1 VPQHDPFAPLSP
13 CPPPPLSLQGTDEA
27 DLLKSL
33 FQGEMVNQVLA
44 KDSKHTYSE
53 RLETWFTISL
63 DCKSKRSVLDSLAD
77 FFEGEVLDGDNKY
90 KCDDGEYVEAVKRCC
105 VHSLPPVLILHLK
118 RFEFDFDLMRK
129 FKINDHCDFPAL
141 IDMKPYTA
149 GFVEQQER
157 EAAPAGEG
165 RATAAPAP
173 APAAAPAGEGDA
185 ADGTSEAATAAAAAA
200 AAARAAAT
208 MAAGCDYAL
217 VGVLVHSGTSDSG
230 HYYSFIKERQA
241 RSAEGRGS
249 GDWMHFN
256 DTLVEPFDPRDIPKC
271 CYGGVEPVTAWD
283 AELHKQVQRTQP
295 KPHSAYMLFYERV
308 VQPTQPA
315 HDASP
320 TGAPT
325 GAPTGRGGGAS
336 PSPSPPLREAS
347 SGSLVPAHIVRSV
360 WAENMQFLR
369 DRYVFDAIHFHAV
382 RRLVGLALRNQPADG
397 PQPSAAVPSQSQQ
410 QLSLPAMQL
419 GCRFYVETL
428 AHAKDKSTL
437 SDWVALLSGGL
448 QASLPACRWL
458 LLQAEQD
465 DWLRQMLL
473 HCTVADVRTGFAD
486 LLLLAMRCL
495 RPSEVHCFAAA
506 QAQEQVATLAGVQ
519 VSVGVEA
526 GEPMDDEDVTMGGDL
541 DPAGGSSP
549 LPPKAASLRVV
560 RALVNLLHEAP
571 SHWRH
576 FPQFFLVL
584 LEFAQLGTEERTWL
598 LHQRVITQ
606 LVDFYLGDESPL
618 AAGDAPYHQPKRTRM
633 GDKFSLPNLEHMLAL
648 ISLLARSAKRSL
660 AQLERTPFSLEGPL
674 LDMDEQEHQLACH
687 SSLLGKVL
695 KEGLNVHALGELV
708 QHYCFA
714 SQRTTSDVLQCVL
727 HGVDTMDSESLGP
740 YLQLFSTISLLADNL
755 LAWRVAHAM
764 PRLLRVIAAN
774 MRYKQAT
781 IACLR
786 TITTLCAQPVPRT
799 WMLTHQDDWLH
810 QWLIDGHS
818 DLVRIAAEELVYAVC
833 APAAAAA
840 AARARADAA
849 EGAEDAAAALPP
861 LPPTTA
867 LLTSVVP
874 TFDNLLQL
882 LSIATEVARESGPE
896 TQMINGA
903 KAALDD
909 PPPPRL
915 APYFRVCAWCVR
927 HGAAPCGSHTPDASS
942 DALLNELALAYAV
955 QDSHHWECDM
965 TKLEMVRLHAALP
978 TLTPRAYAHCA
989 VPTLCRA
996 YTMPCLHYAVPTL
1009 TTLPTLAPLIRS
1021 ASGTSSSSRRS
1032 PAGRTGRSPW
1042 PRRRTS
1048 SGSCSTPS
1056 CPSGRT
1062 TSSCSLIAS
1071 TCRPSTGC
1079 SALSSPGA
1087 APRARKCCRRTAI
1100 GSGSPPR
1107 VERVGLVAP
1116 QLARTAS

>member
-1 VPQHDPFAPLSP
+1 
-13 CPPPPLSLQGTDEA
+13 
-27 DLLKSL
+27 
-33 FQGEMVNQVLA
+33 MV
-44 KDSKHTYSE
+44 
-53 RLETWFTISL
+53 W
-63 DCKSKRSVLDSLAD
+63 
-77 FFEGEVLDGDNKY
+77 
-90 KCDDGEYVEAVKRCC
+90 
-105 VHSLPPVLILHLK
+105 
-118 RFEFDFDLMRK
+118 
-129 FKINDHCDFPAL
+129 
-141 IDMKPYTA
+141 
-149 GFVEQQER
+149 
-157 EAAPAGEG
+157 
-165 RATAAPAP
+165 
-173 APAAAPAGEGDA
+173 AAAA
-185 ADGTSEAATAAAAAA
+185 AAAAVAAAA

-241 RSAEGRGS
+241 RSAEGSGS

-271 CYGGVEPVTAWD
+271 CYGGAEPVMQWD

-295 KPHSAYMLFYERV
+295 KPNSAYMLFYERV

-315 HDASP
+315 HDASR
-320 TGAPT
+320 TDAPT
-325 GAPTGRGGGAS
+325 GGGGSSAS
-336 PSPSPPLREAS
+336 PSPAPPLREAS

-382 RRLVGLALRNQPADG
+382 RRLVGLALRDQPADG

-495 RPSEVHCFAAA
+495 RPSEVQCFAAA
-506 QAQEQVATLAGVQ
+506 QAQEQVATLADVQ
-519 VSVGVEA
+519 VSVGLEA
-526 GEPMDDEDVTMGGDL
+526 GEPMDDADVTMGGGDL
-541 DPAGGSSP
+541 EAAGDLLVGSSP
-549 LPPKAASLRVV
+549 PPPKAASLRVV
-560 RALVNLLHEAP
+560 QALVNLLHEAP

-584 LEFAQLGTEERTWL
+584 LEFAQLGTEERAWL

-660 AQLERTPFSLEGPL
+660 PQLERAQPERTPFSLKGPL
-674 LDMDEQEHQLACH
+674 LDMDQQEHQLACH

-714 SQRTTSDVLQCVL
+714 SQRTTSDILQCVL

-740 YLQLFSTISLLADNL
+740 YLQLFSTITLLVDNL
-755 LAWRVAHAM
+755 LTWRVAHAM

-786 TITTLCAQPVPRT
+786 TLTALCAQPVPHT
-799 WMLTHQDDWLH
+799 WILTHQDDWLH
-810 QWLIDGHS
+810 QWLIDGHTDS
-818 DLVRIAAEELVYAVC
+818 VRIAAEELVYAVC

-840 AARARADAA
+840 ARARADAA
-849 EGAEDAAAALPP
+849 EGAEDATAALPP
-861 LPPTTA
+861 LPPTTS

-882 LSIATEVARESGPE
+882 LGIATEVARDSGPE
-896 TQMINGA
+896 TQMNGA

-927 HGAAPCGSHTPDASS
+927 HGAAPCGSHTPDATS
-942 DALLNELALAYAV
+942 DALLNELALAYTV

-965 TKLEMVRLHAALP
+965 TKLEMVCLHVAAP
-978 TLTPRAYAHCA
+978 TLTPPCLHYA

-996 YTMPCLHYAVPTL
+996 YTPC
-1009 TTLPTLAPLIRS
+1009 
-1021 ASGTSSSSRRS
+1021 ASHT
-1032 PAGRTGRSPW
+1032 
-1042 PRRRTS
+1042 
-1048 SGSCSTPS
+1048 
-1056 CPSGRT
+1056 
-1062 TSSCSLIAS
+1062 
-1071 TCRPSTGC
+1071 C
-1079 SALSSPGA
+1079 SAHQIRFWHEL
-1087 APRARKCCRRTAI
+1087 
-1100 GSGSPPR
+1100 
-1107 VERVGLVAP
+1107 VVAP
-1116 QLARTAS
+1116 QPGGPHGPLAVASTPHLFRKLLDTFVSLRPNELFLQFNREYLPPFYGLLRAVLARGGAACAQVLQTHRNWEWVTSAC

>member
-1 VPQHDPFAPLSP
+1 
-13 CPPPPLSLQGTDEA
+13 
-27 DLLKSL
+27 
-33 FQGEMVNQVLA
+33 
-44 KDSKHTYSE
+44 
-53 RLETWFTISL
+53 
-63 DCKSKRSVLDSLAD
+63 
-77 FFEGEVLDGDNKY
+77 
-90 KCDDGEYVEAVKRCC
+90 
-105 VHSLPPVLILHLK
+105 
-118 RFEFDFDLMRK
+118 
-129 FKINDHCDFPAL
+129 
-141 IDMKPYTA
+141 
-149 GFVEQQER
+149 
-157 EAAPAGEG
+157 
-165 RATAAPAP
+165 
-173 APAAAPAGEGDA
+173 
-185 ADGTSEAATAAAAAA
+185 
-200 AAARAAAT
+200 
-208 MAAGCDYAL
+208 
-217 VGVLVHSGTSDSG
+217 
-230 HYYSFIKERQA
+230 
-241 RSAEGRGS
+241 
-249 GDWMHFN
+249 
-256 DTLVEPFDPRDIPKC
+256 
-271 CYGGVEPVTAWD
+271 
-283 AELHKQVQRTQP
+283 
-295 KPHSAYMLFYERV
+295 
-308 VQPTQPA
+308 
-315 HDASP
+315 
-320 TGAPT
+320 
-325 GAPTGRGGGAS
+325 
-336 PSPSPPLREAS
+336 
-347 SGSLVPAHIVRSV
+347 
-360 WAENMQFLR
+360 
-369 DRYVFDAIHFHAV
+369 
-382 RRLVGLALRNQPADG
+382 
-397 PQPSAAVPSQSQQ
+397 
-410 QLSLPAMQL
+410 
-419 GCRFYVETL
+419 
-428 AHAKDKSTL
+428 
-437 SDWVALLSGGL
+437 
-448 QASLPACRWL
+448 
-458 LLQAEQD
+458 
-465 DWLRQMLL
+465 
-473 HCTVADVRTGFAD
+473 
-486 LLLLAMRCL
+486 
-495 RPSEVHCFAAA
+495 
-506 QAQEQVATLAGVQ
+506 
-519 VSVGVEA
+519 
-526 GEPMDDEDVTMGGDL
+526 
-541 DPAGGSSP
+541 
-549 LPPKAASLRVV
+549 
-560 RALVNLLHEAP
+560 
-571 SHWRH
+571 
-576 FPQFFLVL
+576 
-584 LEFAQLGTEERTWL
+584 
-598 LHQRVITQ
+598 
-606 LVDFYLGDESPL
+606 
-618 AAGDAPYHQPKRTRM
+618 
-633 GDKFSLPNLEHMLAL
+633 
-648 ISLLARSAKRSL
+648 
-660 AQLERTPFSLEGPL
+660 
-674 LDMDEQEHQLACH
+674 MDEQEHQLACH